1 MKSLTLVI
9 GMFAL
14 AGPAGAQAQGNPE
27 SLPVRIV
34 TLFTSGVSYT
44 ERSGEV
50 NGDAA
55 IPLTFRTAQI
65 NDILKS
71 LVLIDQAG
79 KVQPATYT
87 ARDPISRTLQSFA
100 VDVTSNLTMEQL
112 LGRLRGQRVTIET
125 GKESFTGSIIG
136 VETRQVIVEEKK
148 PFAVTFVTLLTDKG
162 LVTLRVDSEMRV
174 RILDERI
181 NKELQEALGLLAKG
195 TDDQRRQVV
204 LHFSGNGR
212 RQVRVGYVT
221 EAPLWKM
228 SYRLVLGGA
237 ARNAAPNKAY
247 LQGWALVENTSED
260 DWNGIRLALVSGR
273 PISFIQDL
281 YQPLYLR
288 RPVVAND
295 VIASPFPQTHGGD
308 LQDKAAAAAGGAL
321 GGLGGGMGGGGG
333 MGRRAGA
340 AAPPAAKADAGR
352 LLPEGIEAVTGYDL
366 DNSII
371 VMAQGEKTG
380 ELFEYRITTPVT
392 LARQQAAMI
401 PVVAQDVEAEKLSLY
416 NADSDSKFPLNAVR
430 LKNVT
435 GLHLKGGPIT
445 LFDGSTYAGDA
456 KMEDVTPGES
466 RLLTYAVDLAVEGE
480 RQAPAVTMHEMS
492 MSLKKGVLTVIRK
505 ESQETT
511 YTIKSKA
518 EAPKTVLVEYP
529 FRSEYKL
536 ISPTQATERTS
547 RLYRFAV
554 VVPPGKSQQLKVLV
568 ERPVSQTVAVFDADI
583 NALAFYANRKDIAPK
598 LREALQEI
606 VQRRRRVTELQ
617 SQVTVREQEIAAI
630 MQDQDRL
637 RKNMAA
643 LDRMSALYKRYV
655 TELDAQETRIQTL
668 RQEVTQ
674 FRKHTADAERELR
687 AYLDELVI
695 PE

>member
-1 MKSLTLVI
+1 MKSLTLAV

-14 AGPAGAQAQGNPE
+14 AGPAGAQALGNPE
-27 SLPVRIV
+27 TLPVRTV

-44 ERSGEV
+44 ERAGEV
-50 NGDAA
+50 NGEASV
-55 IPLTFRTAQI
+55 PLNFRTAQI

-71 LVLIDQAG
+71 LILIDERG

-125 GKESFTGSIIG
+125 GRESFTGSIIG
-136 VETRQVIVEEKK
+136 VETREVIVDEKK
-148 PFAVTFVTLLTDKG
+148 PLAVTFVTLLTDKG

-228 SYRLVLGGA
+228 SYRLILGGA
-237 ARNAAPNKAY
+237 ARNSAPNKAY
-247 LQGWALVENTSED
+247 LQGWALVENTSEE

-288 RPVVAND
+288 RPVVPPD

-308 LQDKAAAAAGGAL
+308 LQEKAIAAAAGGAL
-321 GGLGGGMGGGGG
+321 GGGMGGGMGGMGGPPA
-333 MGRRAGA
+333 MRRSAGA
-340 AAPPAAKADAGR
+340 LLPRPADAAK
-352 LLPEGIEAVTGYDL
+352 GYDL

-371 VMAQGEKTG
+371 INESVDAMAQGEKTG
-380 ELFEYRITTPVT
+380 ELFEYSITTPVT

-416 NADSDSKFPLNAVR
+416 NADADPKFPLNAVR

-518 EAPKTVLVEYP
+518 EAPKTVLVEHP
-529 FRSEYKL
+529 FRSEFKL
-536 ISPTQATERTS
+536 ITPAQAAERTA
-547 RLYRFAV
+547 RWYRFAV
-554 VVPPGKSQQLKVLV
+554 AVPPGQSQQLKVLV
-568 ERPVSQTVAVFDADI
+568 ERPVSLAVAVFDADI
-583 NALAFYANRKDIAPK
+583 NALAFYANRKDISPK

-617 SQVTVREQEIAAI
+617 SQASVREQEIGAI

-668 RQEVTQ
+668 RQEVTLLKKQ
-674 FRKHTADAERELR
+674 TADAERELR